1 MQHSKRDNTWSKWG
15 IFLGVAVALG
25 ALVVVGWTFM
35 QNRFQPGSSL
45 DADVTI
51 GIDDMP
57 QSLDI
62 RSDSSAAAE
71 RLLVDNVY
79 ETLVTIDQDNKLQ
92 PGLATSWKT
101 SDDGLTVTLT
111 LQSGVTFSNGHTLDA
126 SDAVWSLQQN
136 VTNKVADVDELG
148 DLASVANPNATTV
161 VITLAKPNPTLL
173 RALSGRLGIVYD
185 SESSSADYQRKAIGS
200 GPFTVADFQ
209 PGHSLKL
216 ARSDTYH
223 GTKAASNV
231 VEFYAILRRRCAQQ
245 GPDRRQSRYGG
256 TGFRLRRP
264 PVLNGKDGLTV
275 KEGATTDKVLLAY
288 NNGTDSL
295 LSDEQARKAFRYQI
309 DAAGIASAQPDAA
322 GALGG
327 PISLLEPGYEDLT
340 GLYPHDE
347 NQAGQMFS
355 YFGAQYLTTVNLV
368 VPEEYRSL
376 AETIKQQIERQPR
389 PTVNLEVLSDEDYAK
404 RIKDGKWE
412 LTVMSMDGTD
422 DAGIFADPD
431 SMFHYDHTEA
441 QQAYA
446 DARAATNDADYE
458 ARMKAYARL
467 ISEDAASDWLYT
479 RKCFTVASTKVSGYP
494 TSMIN
499 RRMPLAG
506 LTVK

>member
-1 MQHSKRDNTWSKWG
+1 MN
-15 IFLGVAVALG
+15 
-25 ALVVVGWTFM
+25 
-35 QNRFQPGSSL
+35 
-45 DADVTI
+45 
-51 GIDDMP
+51 
-57 QSLDI
+57 
-62 RSDSSAAAE
+62 AE
-71 RLLVDNVY
+71 
-79 ETLVTIDQDNKLQ
+79 
-92 PGLATSWKT
+92 
-101 SDDGLTVTLT
+101 
-111 LQSGVTFSNGHTLDA
+111 LQSRGM
-126 SDAVWSLQQN
+126 
-136 VTNKVADVDELG
+136 
-148 DLASVANPNATTV
+148 
-161 VITLAKPNPTLL
+161 
-173 RALSGRLGIVYD
+173 
-185 SESSSADYQRKAIGS
+185 
-200 GPFTVADFQ
+200 
-209 PGHSLKL
+209 
-216 ARSDTYH
+216 
-223 GTKAASNV
+223 
-231 VEFYAILRRRCAQQ
+231 
-245 GPDRRQSRYGG
+245 
-256 TGFRLRRP
+256 
-264 PVLNGKDGLTV
+264 
-275 KEGATTDKVLLAY
+275 
-288 NNGTDSL
+288 
-295 LSDEQARKAFRYQI
+295 
-309 DAAGIASAQPDAA
+309 QPDAKIFCELLNVEDESWQDCVEA
-322 GALGG
+322 CLGDRRFDILVPPAHYAAAKSAFVALRDKVG